1 MPFFDAEYLRNSTIY
16 STIYRQFQWN
26 TIGTYTRPYTQHC
39 RFEWPWVTEQNIQW
53 QEASRGLSAVSLR
66 QLSLLLLLVVSLGQ
80 MSITNRSKCPSV
92 RANVAQSARCHDLQ
106 NSTAPAPLG
115 SCRRH
120 LARIFYESVDTTS
133 TKNNSSFPRMHR
145 AAPPTN
151 SVCTASRLSQV
162 ALLSQRDH
170 AMLRVCQ

>member
-106 NSTAPAPLG
+106 NPTAPAPQG
-115 SCRRH
+115 RRWRH
-120 LARIFYESVDTTS
+120 LACIFMRLGTQLIRSRIFNFGACAPRHRSQLNPAAS
-133 TKNNSSFPRMHR
+133 TH
-145 AAPPTN
+145 
-151 SVCTASRLSQV
+151 
-162 ALLSQRDH
+162 ALRIIHSTLQ
-170 AMLRVCQ
+170 Q